1 MFDLNSI
8 SVVYWRKYKFKHLK
22 EKITPYIE
30 KFSEGIQEHA
40 GTIITI
46 ILAIVIGIWLVK
58 KISRLVEKQM
68 DKRELD
74 QSVKPFLKSVVK
86 TTLYFILFVTIAGFM
101 GIKMTS
107 FVAVIG
113 AGSFAAGLALQGSL
127 ANFAGGVLILI
138 LRPFKVGD
146 YIHTAEHDGIVREI
160 QIFYTYI
167 TTFQNQEI
175 MLPNGALSN
184 NSLKNYSFHKTRRM
198 DLIFGIGYGDS
209 MDQARKSI
217 QGVLDENPI
226 FLKQPAP
233 QIYVE
238 NLNDSSV
245 DFKVWVWVKTDDF
258 WPAKFCIVEDVKK
271 AFDRD
276 GVSVPFPQRD
286 VHMIKEKD

>member
-1 MFDLNSI
+1 M
-8 SVVYWRKYKFKHLK
+8 K
-22 EKITPYIE
+22 EKITPFIE
-30 KFSEGIQEHA
+30 SFWEGIQEHA
-40 GTIITI
+40 GSIITI
-46 ILAIVIGIWLVK
+46 ILAIVIGMWLVK
-58 KISRLVEKQM
+58 KTSRLIERQM
-68 DKRELD
+68 DKRDLD
-74 QSVKPFLKSVVK
+74 KSVKPFLKSIVK
-86 TTLYFILFVTIAGFM
+86 ASLYFLLFVTIASM
-101 GIKMTS
+101 AGIRMTS

-113 AGSFAAGLALQGSL
+113 AFSFAAGLALQGSL
-127 ANFAGGVLILI
+127 ANFAGGILILV

-146 YIHTAEHDGIVREI
+146 YIHTAQHDGIVREI

-175 MLPNGALSN
+175 MVPNGALSN
-184 NSLKNYSFHKTRRM
+184 NSLTNYSFHNTRRL

-217 QGVLDENPI
+217 QSVLDTNPL
-226 FLKQPAP
+226 FLKHPEP
-233 QIYVE
+233 QIFVE

-245 DFKVWVWVKTDDF
+245 DFKVWVWAKTEDY

-286 VHMIKEKD
+286 VHVIKN